1 MPQTVPRQPAGSRPT
16 RPRADRRPDAAPE
29 EAMRLI
35 EVRQPREHDVIGRRF
50 TLAGFGT
57 GFEATVLWRV
67 LGDDGTPL
75 AEGLVQGAGSN
86 GVIED
91 FGHDIPLPGSV
102 NARGLHVVLQV
113 FGDDASG
120 QNPPG
125 TDLNEVRVTLFTGL
139 QGFRLHEVIRGDTL
153 SEIARDVGENIGFPD
168 VFEANRDL
176 LTDPDVIVPGQVL
189 RVPLL

>member
-1 MPQTVPRQPAGSRPT
+1 
-16 RPRADRRPDAAPE
+16 
-29 EAMRLI
+29 MRLI

-67 LGDDGTPL
+67 LGEDGTPL
-75 AEGLVQGAGSN
+75 AEGLVQGAGSM
-86 GVIED
+86 GVLQD
-91 FGHDIPLPGSV
+91 FGHDVLLPSSIS
-102 NARGLHVVLQV
+102 ARGDHVALQV

-120 QNPPG
+120 ENPPG

-139 QGFRLHEVIRGDTL
+139 QGWRLHEVVRGDTL
-153 SEIARDVGENIGFPD
+153 SEIARDVGENTRFQD
-168 VFEANRDL
+168 VFEANRDVL
-176 LTDPDVIVPGQVL
+176 SDPDEISPGQVL